1 MFPRLNALNAQVFP
15 TTVSSMDLKNI
26 AKNTAKTL
34 VSYLTYEAV
43 RVVISQLRETNPPLY
58 TWFYRFSSHERIQ
71 DGEAYL
77 QDLLK
82 VNQDL
87 AFRVMTVR
95 AHLADEVIDF
105 MPEMTRT
112 TIQQANMGH
121 RKTYLERITQLE
133 VAEPTPSV
141 ADAERGETQPDLHD
155 SVIDS
160 EPDLDES

>member
-1 MFPRLNALNAQVFP
+1 
-15 TTVSSMDLKNI
+15 MDLKNI

-58 TWFYRFSSHERIQ
+58 TWFYRFSSHDKIQ

-82 VNQDL
+82 INQDL

-95 AHLADEVIDF
+95 AHLADEVMDF

-112 TIQQANMGH
+112 TIQQANMEH
-121 RKTYLERITQLE
+121 RKTYLERITRLE
-133 VAEPTPSV
+133 VAEPAPSV
-141 ADAERGETQPDLHD
+141 ADIERGEMQPDLHD
-155 SVIDS
+155 SEIDS
-160 EPDLDES
+160 ETGLDES